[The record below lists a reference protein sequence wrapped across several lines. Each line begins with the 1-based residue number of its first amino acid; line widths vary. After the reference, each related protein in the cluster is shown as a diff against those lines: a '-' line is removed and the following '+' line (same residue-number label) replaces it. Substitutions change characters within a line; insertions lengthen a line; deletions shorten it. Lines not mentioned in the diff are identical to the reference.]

1 MLLKH
6 RGLETKYERITS
18 GGKVKKI
25 YIAPNKYN
33 IDTLCY
39 PVSFPPELNDFQV
52 DYEEMFD
59 TIIVP
64 PVKAVYEALNWHLP
78 QLNNQAQTDLFDLF
92 T

>member
-1 MLLKH
+1 LLKH
-6 RGLETKYERITS
+6 RGLESKYERITS

-39 PVSFPPELNDFQV
+39 TGIYPVELHDFEV

-59 TIIVP
+59 TIIKP
-64 PVKAVYEALNWHLP
+64 PVQAVYTALNWQLP
-78 QLNNQAQTDLFDLF
+78 QVNNEAQTDLFDLF
-92 T
+92 S